1 MYPSDLTD
9 KQWEVLRPLLVKP
22 RCESPGPGRPPN
34 EDVRQEVNGILYLVK
49 TGCQW
54 RMLPSEFG
62 AWSKV
67 YARFRRW
74 RLAGVWPQILQVLRE
89 EERQRQGKK
98 PQPSVAIID
107 SQSVKTTLKGGSA
120 ATMLARKSKGVS
132 AISP

>member
-9 KQWEVLRPLLVKP
+9 EQWEVLRPLLCK
-22 RCESPGPGRPPN
+22 RRSELPGPGRPPR

-54 RMLPSEFG
+54 RMLPTEFG

-74 RLAGVWPQILQVLRE
+74 RLAGVWSEVLQALRE
-89 EERQRQGKK
+89 AERQRQGKDAT
-98 PQPSVAIID
+98 PSVAIID
-107 SQSVKTTLKGGSA
+107 SQSVKTTLEGGSVVS
-120 ATMLARKSKGVS
+120 TPARKSKDES